1 MPDQQPINLDEV
13 KDLNELQGY
22 YVQANEDL
30 LQAQSD
36 TQRHSQNL
44 QAIRARMGQL
54 QQDSDKQPVA
64 VDPVAGNPTED

>member
-1 MPDQQPINLDEV
+1 MKDQPIDLDKV
-13 KDLNELQGY
+13 TDLNELQGY
-22 YVQANEDL
+22 YVQANEAL

-54 QQDSDKQPVA
+54 QQDNGKQPVA
-64 VDPVAGNPTED
+64 IDPVASNTTED

>member
-1 MPDQQPINLDEV
+1 MQDQPIDLDKV
-13 KDLNELQGY
+13 TDLNELREY
-22 YVQANEDL
+22 YITSNEAL

-54 QQDSDKQPVA
+54 SHDSPPSTPPKK
-64 VDPVAGNPTED
+64 